1 MLIYLCALE
10 TDNEK
15 REFLL
20 LYSEYH
26 EVMLRVAKKYF
37 PTDQMA
43 LEDAVQNA
51 WLKVIKNFQRILD
64 VPCKKRGAYCVIIVK
79 NECISLLRKGKN
91 DLSFDD
97 LEPLLAEEQDG
108 GHADAIIEVIH
119 HMPETYRAVLE
130 MRFVEECST
139 REIAQKLGIP
149 ETTVST
155 RIFRGRSLFVLS
167 PLLHIFRQNNLLIS
181 RAESNLYSSVLY
193 VLQPSPLSHSLF
205 RL

>member
-10 TDNEK
+10 TDHEK
-15 REFLL
+15 HELLL

-51 WLKVIKNFQRILD
+51 WLKIIKNFQRILD
-64 VPCKKRGAYCVIIVK
+64 VPCKKRGACCVIIVK
-79 NECISLLRKGKN
+79 NECIFLLRKGKN

-119 HMPETYRAVLE
+119 RMPETYRTVLE
-130 MRFVEECST
+130 MRFIEECST

-149 ETTVST
+149 EATIST
-155 RIFRGRSLFVLS
+155 RIFRGRSL
-167 PLLHIFRQNNLLIS
+167 LI
-181 RAESNLYSSVLY
+181 E
-193 VLQPSPLSHSLF
+193 
-205 RL
+205 RLREEELI